1 MNEPVRTM
9 TYAERLAQ
17 FEKEKMLIDKTTDSK
32 TYEDKIKAIAKKWKI

>member
-1 MNEPVRTM
+1 MNEQEKGM

-32 TYEDKIKAIAKKWKI
+32 TYEEKIKALAKKFRI